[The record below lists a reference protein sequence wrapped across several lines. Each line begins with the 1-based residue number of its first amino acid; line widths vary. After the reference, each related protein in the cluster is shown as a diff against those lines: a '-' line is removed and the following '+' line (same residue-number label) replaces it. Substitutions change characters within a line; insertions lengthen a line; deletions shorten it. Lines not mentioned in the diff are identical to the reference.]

1 MPRPLRF
8 VLLVCAVSLLAG
20 CASLP
25 FGPRVEAPPP
35 PTLDPALLT
44 VTPHPTSTPQPTY
57 TPYPTAERLPSRTP
71 FPTFPPRFNVTPA
84 GEDESAGAPA
94 ATRAPSAGRADAAP
108 AAPLPPP
115 AAQPPAAAP
124 PATPFSGYIG
134 IPEAGEDVPELAP
147 ILEVDTRNAICGDE
161 ILVQLGV
168 INWGNRAAYD
178 FTVEWSAGTDI
189 ESGVTVVE
197 ELQWGETAIYFRN
210 KPIRYNCEG
219 PTTFTAYVRVDTANA
234 VQEIREDNN
243 VAEISFMIAD
253 PDDND

>member
-1 MPRPLRF
+1 MPRPLTF
-8 VLLVCAVSLLAG
+8 VLLICVVSLLAG

-25 FGPRVEAPPP
+25 FIPQPEVSPP
-35 PTLDPALLT
+35 PTLDPELLT

-71 FPTFPPRFNVTPA
+71 FPTFPPRINVTPEAAEGA
-84 GEDESAGAPA
+84 GGPA
-94 ATRAPSAGRADAAP
+94 ATHVPSGARGNAAS
-108 AAPLPPP
+108 AAPLPPA
-115 AAQPPAAAP
+115 AAQPPADAP
-124 PATPFSGYIG
+124 PAAPFSGYIG
-134 IPEAGEDVPELAP
+134 IPEAGSDVPELAP

-178 FTVEWSAGTDI
+178 FTVEWSAGIDI

-219 PTTFTAYVRVDTANA
+219 PTTFTAYVRVDTTNA
-234 VQEIREDNN
+234 VPEIREDNN